1 MRSTSRLSLRRSRLL
16 IVSGVAVLGVAASAQ
31 ARSDIQS
38 HHRRHPHPVVRRR
51 PATSNPTTTTTT
63 GPGHSPPHG
72 AARRERVIGR
82 GARLILAPRHTV
94 AVKAHAAGGTS
105 VTISDFQFTPATIT
119 IHVGDT
125 VTWTNN
131 GPSAHTATA
140 NDGSFNTGVLR
151 KGQSGSHTFTAA
163 GTFAYHCAIH
173 TFMHGTVVVLA
184 ASSGSTTPSGGSSGS
199 SKSSNGSSGSGSPS
213 SGSGSPSS
221 GSGSGGSNNGTGSPS
236 GSTSGDSTPGSTSSS
251 AGDNQ
256 STLPVT
262 GFTVGAL
269 VAAGLLLLGAGLALR
284 RAQAR

>member
-1 MRSTSRLSLRRSRLL
+1 MPSTSRSSLRRSRLL
-16 IVSGVAVLGVAASAQ
+16 IVSGVAMLGVAASAQ
-31 ARSDIQS
+31 ARSDSQS
-38 HHRRHPHPVVRRR
+38 HHRRHPHPIVRRR
-51 PATSNPTTTTTT
+51 PATSTPTTTTT

-72 AARRERVIGR
+72 AARPERVIGR

-94 AVKAHAAGGTS
+94 AVKAHAAAGTS

-140 NDGSFNTGVLR
+140 NDGSFNTGVLQ
-151 KGQSGSHTFTAA
+151 KGQSGSHTFTTA

-184 ASSGSTTPSGGSSGS
+184 ASSGSTTPSSGSSGS
-199 SKSSNGSSGSGSPS
+199 GKSSNGPSGSGGSSGSGSPS
-213 SGSGSPSS
+213 SGSGS
-221 GSGSGGSNNGTGSPS
+221 GSGGSGNGTGSS
-236 GSTSGDSTPGSTSSS
+236 GGTSGDSTPGSTSSS

-256 STLPVT
+256 PTLPVT

-269 VAAGLLLLGAGLALR
+269 VAAGFLLLGAGLALR